1 MQKIC
6 KLLFFTFLSL
16 FSVVL
21 LLYGT
26 ETTPPLSGKNTESFE
41 QKPTGELQ
49 WENNPFVQ
57 PIEELSIADLQ
68 LVAIVYGIKNASALI
83 SGEFLKKGD
92 KLGQTEVLEIQKNT
106 VILRNENGIFS
117 LFLGGSSKQKTEE
130 DENYSVEIREAPL
143 PEITRMLAK
152 MDEKNV
158 VLPHD
163 LK

>member
-1 MQKIC
+1 MQKIS
-6 KLLFFTFLSL
+6 KLLFFAFLGL
-16 FSVVL
+16 FSLVFL
-21 LLYGT
+21 LHVA
-26 ETTPPLSGKNTESFE
+26 ETTPPLSGKNIESFE

-130 DENYSVEIREAPL
+130 YENYSVEIREAPL
-143 PEITRMLAK
+143 PEITRMLRSEERRVGK
-152 MDEKNV
+152 ECR
-158 VLPHD
+158 
-163 LK
+163 